1 MLLMGKLTISMAI
14 FNSYVSLP
22 EGILWMFCVLCWKLF
37 RLIHFFLYMNS
48 HIVHKNT
55 FYGCFVFFFGIML
68 QASPS
73 LNQQLLVTNFGYFT
87 PYWYIVYIYI
97 QCEAPKTIK
106 LVYNSNNYGLWYASN
121 YSCRGL

>member
-1 MLLMGKLTISMAI
+1 
-14 FNSYVSLP
+14 
-22 EGILWMFCVLCWKLF
+22 
-37 RLIHFFLYMNS
+37 MNS

-73 LNQQLLVTNFGYFT
+73 LNQQLIVTNFGYFT

-97 QCEAPKTIK
+97 YNVRPQRQLSWFITPITMVYGTQVTIVAGAYK
-106 LVYNSNNYGLWYASN
+106 PTYNWGASHCIYVLLYIIFKQVTLFKN
-121 YSCRGL
+121 GRGGACPTIFV